1 MNKKKKIIIAAVSA
15 AAAVAV
21 AVSGIA
27 IWKLSSDNQSGEK
40 VFCKSRCRYK
50 HSKYDLIR
58 RGLLFRR
65 NRIAEKP

>member
-27 IWKLSSDNQSGEK
+27 IWKLSSDNQ
-40 VFCKSRCRYK
+40 
-50 HSKYDLIR
+50 
-58 RGLLFRR
+58 
-65 NRIAEKP
+65 NRKAYL